1 MKTLNPATRLWKI
14 IPLRLLAIS
23 KEIYQLS
30 RIQGKRQKT
39 TVFII
44 GCQRSGTTL
53 MLEIFERD
61 LNTKVY
67 GEFSKLSSSDAHHK
81 IRLDPLD
88 SVKKAIAKDRA
99 PLVILKPLVET
110 QNSLKLLDHFSGS
123 KALWMYRHYKDVALS
138 NLKQFGIEN
147 GINDLRPIVEN
158 NSRNW
163 RCENVSESVRKTV
176 LEHFSEGMNPYDA
189 AALFWFVR
197 NNLFFE
203 LGLDENPDVMMC
215 KYEDLVMN
223 PLETVNKVYEFIGH
237 NFPGQRI
244 VSEVHPLSLGKGKTV
259 ELSPEIDLLCKE
271 LLEKLDKACQI

>member
-1 MKTLNPATRLWKI
+1 MRTLNLTTRLSKKI
-14 IPLRLLAIS
+14 SLRLLSIS

-30 RIQGKRQKT
+30 RIQSNHQKT
-39 TVFII
+39 ILFII

-53 MLEIFERD
+53 MLRIFEKD

-67 GEFSKLSSSDAHHK
+67 GEFSKLSSGDVHHK
-81 IRLDPLD
+81 IRLNPLD
-88 SVKKAIAKDRA
+88 SVKEVIDKDRA
-99 PLVILKPLVET
+99 PLIILKPIVET
-110 QNSLKLLDHFSGS
+110 QNSLKLLDHFDGS

-158 NSRNW
+158 NPQNW
-163 RCENVSESVRKTV
+163 KSESVSEGVRKIV
-176 LEHFSEGMNPYDA
+176 LEHFSEDMNPYDA

-203 LGLDENPDVMMC
+203 LRLDENPNVLMC
-215 KYEDLVMN
+215 RYEDLVIN
-223 PLETVNKVYEFIGH
+223 PLEIINKIYEFIGH
-237 NFPGQRI
+237 NFPGQKM
-244 VSEVHPLSLGKGKTV
+244 VSEIHSLSLGKGRRI

-271 LLEKLDKACQI
+271 LLERLDKVYQI